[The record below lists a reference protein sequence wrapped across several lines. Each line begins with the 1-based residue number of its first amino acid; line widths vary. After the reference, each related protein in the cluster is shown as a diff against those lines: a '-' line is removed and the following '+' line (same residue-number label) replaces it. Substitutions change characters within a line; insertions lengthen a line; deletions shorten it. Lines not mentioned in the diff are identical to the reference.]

1 MGKELLP
8 HVGFHSA
15 EDIAQCL
22 FPEFGILDPTSSWR
36 VVRWVVGIVGATKLG
51 EHGVL
56 GGARKLI
63 EPGVSPGH
71 VFVGPSVQNM
81 AKLIVP
87 ERLREADQPRCYFVN
102 LQVGPAA

>member
-8 HVGFHSA
+8 HVGFDFA
-15 EDIAQCL
+15 EDITQRL
-22 FPEFGILDPTSSWR
+22 FPEFGILDPKSSSK
-36 VVRWVVGIVGATKLG
+36 VVRWVVGIVGTTKLG

-56 GGARKLI
+56 GAGRKLI
-63 EPGVSPGH
+63 ELGVSPGQ

-102 LQVGPAA
+102 LQVGTAA